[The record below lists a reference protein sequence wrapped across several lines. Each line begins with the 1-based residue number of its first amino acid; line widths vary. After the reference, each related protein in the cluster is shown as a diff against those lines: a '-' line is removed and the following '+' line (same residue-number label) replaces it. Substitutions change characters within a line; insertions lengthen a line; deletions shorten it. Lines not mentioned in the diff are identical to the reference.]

1 MYCTYFN
8 MCKMRCNDP
17 PSVSWAKSILRLLGQ
32 INRACQKI
40 LYCYFFL
47 INFEFCDYFGT
58 IKTFRSS
65 RVSSEWNFSFQ
76 FLVFRMV
83 LFSFEICSCVSS
95 DVLLKFQ
102 FSIFSFIF
110 VFCPLIGG
118 YYNDNF
124 NTPPTLSRPIRL
136 LSDYPRQIH
145 SFDWDSMPAK
155 SFLETTRQKQA
166 TVMKHLDHLYQLP
179 LQHSM

>member
-1 MYCTYFN
+1 MYTVKYRKEGEKWN
-8 MCKMRCNDP
+8 LPGLSQTNQNEQP
-17 PSVSWAKSILRLLGQ
+17 EIGL
-32 INRACQKI
+32 
-40 LYCYFFL
+40 
-47 INFEFCDYFGT
+47 FE
-58 IKTFRSS
+58 ISNWLN

-110 VFCPLIGG
+110 VFCPPIGG
-118 YYNDNF
+118 YYNDIF

-145 SFDWDSMPAK
+145 SFDWDSMPAQ

>member
-1 MYCTYFN
+1 LTL
-8 MCKMRCNDP
+8 
-17 PSVSWAKSILRLLGQ
+17 STVLREQNKELNKQSSKLSKHLEDKESGYNKQ
-32 INRACQKI
+32 VLDDVELIFYKNKI
-40 LYCYFFL
+40 YVPKDHN
-47 INFEFCDYFGT
+47 I
-58 IKTFRSS
+58 
-65 RVSSEWNFSFQ
+65 RVSSERNFSFQ

-110 VFCPLIGG
+110 VFCPPIGG

-145 SFDWDSMPAK
+145 SFD
-155 SFLETTRQKQA
+155 
-166 TVMKHLDHLYQLP
+166 
-179 LQHSM
+179 